1 MLKKIFNGSL
11 RQKLLVPTTLILAVT
26 IIGLSVVLVG
36 VQQRQLTRLSTSIL
50 ASIEKMNTEA
60 GTSFG
65 LMAEELG
72 TSLQKMSQSASQ
84 TLAADTRKT
93 LENERLSIESDWERT
108 LRDNADS
115 IADLLAKVSPTAI
128 LANNFLDLIAYAKS
142 ATQNPD
148 IVYAIYL
155 KPDGKPMTRYINR
168 QDPIIKDYL
177 KTGEGKKK
185 IQKVINASSKDKTV
199 FIVEKAVT
207 VEGKELGKVMLCVNK
222 SSLKKKIEEMSGRF
236 ATLIDDN
243 SKQIQ
248 TVLSDESELLTSQI
262 RQILKKEAK
271 SEQTIPIDDE
281 DFKDF

>member
-1 MLKKIFNGSL
+1 
-11 RQKLLVPTTLILAVT
+11 
-26 IIGLSVVLVG
+26 
-36 VQQRQLTRLSTSIL
+36 LTKLSTSVL
-50 ASIEKMNTEA
+50 ASIEKMNAEA
-60 GTSFG
+60 GSSFDS
-65 LMAEELG
+65 MAGELN
-72 TSLQKMSQSASQ
+72 TSLREMSQSASQ
-84 TLAADTRKT
+84 TLTADTRKT

-115 IADLLAKVSPTAI
+115 IADLLAKVSPPAI

-155 KPDGKPMTRYINR
+155 KTDGKPLTRYINR
-168 QDPIIKDYL
+168 QDPIITSYL

-207 VEGKELGKVMLCVNK
+207 VEGKELGKVLICVNK
-222 SSLKKKIEEMSGRF
+222 SSLKKKIEEISERF
-236 ATLIDDN
+236 TTLIDDN